1 MKYLGLS
8 TVLSFFTVI
17 VFAQGALQ
25 VKMPSVL
32 PASPEP
38 TAIIKGAEMSAGLFT
53 GSAQASIPLHVIKM
67 NSFSLPISLNYSSN
81 GTKVDEIPSRVGM
94 NWVLNAGGS
103 VNRIVHGNPDDQ
115 TTRLP
120 TPISPSNYTQANY
133 DFYNQVTA
141 QANGTP
147 ASYDAEPDEFRYSAP
162 GISGKFILD
171 NNGNPVS
178 IPYSHNKIQVF
189 GGGTTRYSSVKITS
203 IDGVIYEFGTD
214 AIETTVNHTKISGIE
229 GFQTINTAFFLR
241 KITFP
246 TKETIVFNYVP
257 ITTTSAVGA
266 SQSVT
271 RSAGG
276 NVMCQQ
282 TAAAPCETLTYT
294 PISTSVSLVTYNT
307 CYLQSIVSSD
317 GTYANFFYQPRTD
330 YSGDNRLTS
339 LFVYLPGTTYRE
351 FRFEYTDQTAYSAS
365 GNPGGSLFTN
375 TRFFLKNVKQVG
387 GGGQTA
393 ADTLTYTFDYEDING
408 LPTRLSFAQDHYGY
422 FNGANNSYLL
432 PVTSDG
438 YTWGGYALAD
448 RNPYP
453 LFAMKGMLKKITYP
467 TGGYDQFTYEG
478 NTVPVSTQSNPYKSV
493 NQGGSGIGASGT
505 NTFTRTISV
514 LRNQSINLYSEA
526 TYNMYYWQS
535 INQTPPALDGTKPVT
550 VQVKNLSTNTIIYSL
565 VRLVNTSWTSQ
576 INLTANSSYEFKISI
591 TGEAYAGQMN
601 FTYDTT
607 ATGASSFMTNAT
619 TGGIR
624 VKNVLSYD
632 PVSDKTT
639 GKYFRYHYLSDTNLT
654 SGSGSFIAGLGDYI
668 SKSYTKTYCSSCI
681 GCYNLCN
688 FETLSSN
695 STIPLYAYTSNL
707 VVYKA
712 VIESDDPYLANGG
725 VEHQFYMPSVG
736 GGLTVLN
743 DGIRNVPNDTYTNNG
758 GDESFTTVF
767 NSSLTVLKKVEK
779 RFGTGGVYTMVP
791 VVTARRNFVHSL
803 TLPYSDDDFLQ
814 FDASTYSWTSFWIHS
829 DSTFTTEY
837 DALGNVLSSYSVDS
851 FGTVTNPM
859 PLKSETMGSDGKKV
873 AVYMKYPIDYT
884 TSPYTD
890 LVAAN
895 RMTPVIEK
903 KTVVDGKQVAKVT
916 TNYVKWFTGANN
928 TPVVIE
934 PGSILT
940 QKTGTSTQES
950 RIQFYGYD
958 TTGNITEVAKESG
971 SRISYFWDLARNNP
985 IAEVKNASLTQDSL
999 AYTSFEDAEKGKWSY
1014 TGAPSVDQS
1023 APTGKMVYSL
1033 ISGAISRPVSSLKGY
1048 WVSYWLKNGSGT
1060 ATVNGS
1066 SGTALLVKNG
1076 WTCYRLSLSG
1086 SASVVVSGTG
1096 LIDELRL
1103 YPTGALMTTFTYN
1116 SGVGITS
1123 SSGPDNKLVRYEYDG
1138 FNRLVRI
1145 RDGDLNILKQTSY
1158 VFGQSI
1164 TPCPNAV
1171 PNWQPVT
1178 GAICIQNGP
1187 NNTYTGTAQRQEK
1200 DINNCSPTY
1209 LQTRWVSATASCPN
1223 VPCTGVGWRVPN
1235 GGTNCVQG
1243 QMIMVYQIFVNGQW
1257 ECKYY
1262 YYWPQDGY
1270 RSPDII
1276 SNDIN
1281 ICGLS

>member
-103 VNRIVHGNPDDQ
+103 VNRIVHGFPDDQ

-120 TPISPSNYTQANY
+120 TPVSPSNINQANY

-141 QANGTP
+141 QANGSP
-147 ASYDAEPDEFRYSAP
+147 PLFDSEPDEFRYSAP

-189 GGGTTRYSSVKITS
+189 GGGASRFGSVKITS
-203 IDGVIYEFGTD
+203 IDGVVYEFGID
-214 AIETTVNHTKISGIE
+214 AIETTVNHVKISGIE
-229 GFQTINTAFFLR
+229 GFQTINTAFFLK
-241 KITFP
+241 KISFP
-246 TKETIVFNYVP
+246 TKETIVFNYAS
-257 ITTTSAVGA
+257 ITTTAALGV

-271 RSAGG
+271 RSTGG
-276 NVMCQQ
+276 TTLCLSSD
-282 TAAAPCETLTYT
+282 AAPCETNSYT
-294 PISTSVSLVTYNT
+294 PISTSVSIVNYNT
-307 CYLQSIVSSD
+307 KYLQSIQCSD
-317 GTYANFFYQPRTD
+317 GTTVNLFYQQRND

-339 LFVYLPGTTYRE
+339 LYVFLPGHSFRE
-351 FRFEYTDQTAYSAS
+351 FRFEYFDQTLFSNY
-365 GNPGGSLFTN
+365 GTVGGGIYTN
-375 TRFFLKNVKQVG
+375 SRYFLKALKQVG
-387 GGGQTA
+387 GGGETN
-393 ADTLTYTFDYEDING
+393 ADTLTYTFDYNDING

-422 FNGANNSYLL
+422 FNGSVGSYFL
-432 PVTSDG
+432 PITSDG
-438 YTWGGYALAD
+438 YTWGGYASANK
-448 RNPYP
+448 NPNEIY
-453 LFAMKGMLKKITYP
+453 AMKGMLNKITYP

-478 NTVPVSTQSNPYKSV
+478 NTVPISALTNPYQLV
-493 NQGGSGIGASGT
+493 NLAGSGIGTSGV
-505 NTFTRTISV
+505 NTFTQTINIA
-514 LRNQSINLYSEA
+514 RNQLVNLYSEA
-526 TYNMYYWQS
+526 TYNMYYWQYS
-535 INQTPPALDGTKPVT
+535 SQSPPVPDGTKPVSI
-550 VQVKNLSTNTIIYSL
+550 QVKNLTTNTIVYSL
-565 VRLVNTSWTSQ
+565 IRMV
-576 INLTANSSYEFKISI
+576 NSSWSSQLNLLANNAYEIKISI
-591 TGEAYAGQMN
+591 TGEAYAGQISFN
-601 FTYDTT
+601 YDPT
-607 ATGASSFMTNAT
+607 ANGPSSYMSNAP

-624 VKNVLSYD
+624 VKNIVSYD

-639 GKYFRYHYLSDTNLT
+639 GKYFRYHFLNDSNLT
-654 SGSGSFIAGLGDYI
+654 SGVGSFIGGLGDYV

-695 STIPLYAYTSNL
+695 STIPLYAYSSNL

-725 VEHQFYMPSVG
+725 IEHQFYLPSVG
-736 GGLTVLN
+736 GGITVLN
-743 DGIRNVPNDTYTNNG
+743 DGIRNVPNDTYTHNG
-758 GDESFTTVF
+758 GDESQTTVF
-767 NSSLTVLKKVEK
+767 NSLLNVVKKVEK
-779 RFGTGGVYTMVP
+779 RFGADGLFKVVP
-791 VVTARRNFVHSL
+791 VVTARRNFYHAL
-803 TLPYSDDDFLQ
+803 TLPYGDDDFQQ

-829 DSTFTTEY
+829 DSTITTEY

-859 PLKSETMGSDGKKV
+859 PKKSETMGSDGKKV
-873 AVYMKYPIDYT
+873 AVYMKYPVDYN
-884 TSPYTD
+884 TSPYTEMT
-890 LVAAN
+890 AAN
-895 RMTPVIEK
+895 RLTPVVEK
-903 KTVVDGKQVAKVT
+903 LTVVDGKQVAKVT

-950 RIQFYGYD
+950 RILFYGYD

-985 IAEVKNASLTQDSL
+985 IAEVKNASLTMDSL
-999 AYTSFEDAEKGKWSY
+999 AYTSFEDEERGKWNY
-1014 TGAPSVDQS
+1014 TGLPSQDQS

-1076 WTCYRLSLSG
+1076 WTCYRISLSG
-1086 SASVVVSGTG
+1086 SVSVVVSGTG

-1138 FNRLVRI
+1138 FNRLIRI

-1178 GAICIQNGP
+1178 SSICIQNGP

-1209 LQTRWVSATASCPN
+1209 LQTRWVSTTASCPN

-1235 GGTNCVQG
+1235 GGTSCVQG
-1243 QMIMVYQIFVNGQW
+1243 QMVIVYQIFGNGQW

-1262 YYWPQDGY
+1262 FFWPQDGY
-1270 RSPDII
+1270 RTPDII
-1276 SNDIN
+1276 SHDIN
-1281 ICGLS
+1281 VCGLS